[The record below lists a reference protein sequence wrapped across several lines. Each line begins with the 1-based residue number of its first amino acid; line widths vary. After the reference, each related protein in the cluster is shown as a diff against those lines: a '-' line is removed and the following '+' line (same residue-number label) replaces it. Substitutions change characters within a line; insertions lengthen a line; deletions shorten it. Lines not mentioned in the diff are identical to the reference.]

1 MLYKS
6 GITTYVVK
14 NIPVGLWKK
23 CKTKFLHSD
32 SQEKSMGGLIIKL
45 LENWITDYDSK
56 YTENKKWN

>member
-23 CKTKFLHSD
+23 CKTKFLHSN
-32 SQEKSMGGLIIKL
+32 SGEKSMGELIIRL
-45 LENWITDYDSK
+45 LENWIIN
-56 YTENKKWN
+56 TENEKWN

>member
-23 CKTKFLHSD
+23 CKTR
-32 SQEKSMGGLIIKL
+32 L
-45 LENWITDYDSK
+45 LENWITDA
-56 YTENKKWN
+56 EGKKWN